1 MPKAAK
7 GVDPGLPYSS
17 ESVLALMNKPGQA
30 MNPMTVPA
38 NKRAHP
44 AVSMSSRSLSLDF
57 CH

>member
-7 GVDPGLPYSS
+7 GLPYSS

-30 MNPMTVPA
+30 VNPMMVPA